1 MNWQEV
7 CDNPLLKDLPFKIEL
22 NEWGQI
28 VMTPASNKHGH
39 YQSNIIRYLGQ
50 EISTGDLIAECSVQT
65 PEGVK
70 VADVVWLS
78 DQFLKAHGY
87 HTPYMQAPELCIE
100 ILSPSNTNEE
110 MQHKMQLYFTA
121 GAKEV
126 WLCDE
131 SGQLRFFDP
140 GGELERSRL
149 FPNFPAQ
156 LP

>member
-39 YQSNIIRYLGQ
+39 YQSKIIRYLGQ
-50 EISTGDLIAECSVQT
+50 KISAGDLIAECSVQT

-70 VADVVWLS
+70 VADAAWVS

-100 ILSPSNTNEE
+100 ILSPSNTPEE
-110 MQHKMQLYFTA
+110 MQHKMQLYFKA

-131 SGQLRFFDP
+131 SGQLRFFGP
-140 GGELERSRL
+140 GGESDRSRL